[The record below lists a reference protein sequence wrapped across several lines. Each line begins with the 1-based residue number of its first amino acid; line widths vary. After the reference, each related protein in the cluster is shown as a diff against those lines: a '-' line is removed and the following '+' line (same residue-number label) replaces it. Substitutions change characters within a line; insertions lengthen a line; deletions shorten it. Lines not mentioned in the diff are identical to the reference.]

1 MSIKENLKS
10 IVNELDTN
18 TLSIDYE
25 AFNNLTDQI
34 THAKRIFLC
43 GKGRSGLAISAFAN
57 RLMHLGLDVALV
69 GEITAPRAKE
79 GDLLIIGSGSGETGS
94 LISLAN
100 KAKSEQVKIALITTN
115 SESTIGKMADCVITL
130 PCASKLDNN
139 SKQPMASAF
148 EQLSFMTYDAIVM
161 ELMSVLNQNADD
173 MFQRHANFE

>member
-100 KAKSEQVKIALITTN
+100 KAKSEQVNIALITTN
-115 SESTIGKMADCVITL
+115 SESTIGKMADCVITFTM
-130 PCASKLDNN
+130 C
-139 SKQPMASAF
+139 F
-148 EQLSFMTYDAIVM
+148 
-161 ELMSVLNQNADD
+161 
-173 MFQRHANFE
+173 

>member
-57 RLMHLGLDVALV
+57 RLMHLGLDVALDTV
-69 GEITAPRAKE
+69 SNPSLMLEFFTV
-79 GDLLIIGSGSGETGS
+79 SNSSS
-94 LISLAN
+94 LISW
-100 KAKSEQVKIALITTN
+100 
-115 SESTIGKMADCVITL
+115 
-130 PCASKLDNN
+130 
-139 SKQPMASAF
+139 
-148 EQLSFMTYDAIVM
+148 
-161 ELMSVLNQNADD
+161 
-173 MFQRHANFE
+173 